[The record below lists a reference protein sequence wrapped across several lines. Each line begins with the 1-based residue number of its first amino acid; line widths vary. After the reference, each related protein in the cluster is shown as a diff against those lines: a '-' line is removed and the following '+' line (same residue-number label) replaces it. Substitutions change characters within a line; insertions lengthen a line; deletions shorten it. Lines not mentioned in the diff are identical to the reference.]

1 MMAMDEGAE
10 GGQKMVW
17 LQWKCGEADIWNFHQ
32 VVGVFGE
39 HAMKLIDSGVELW
52 DLRQLMSD
60 EKVGGRVPDVRAR
73 QRKCFM
79 GLVEIKTK

>member
-1 MMAMDEGAE
+1 M
-10 GGQKMVW
+10 
-17 LQWKCGEADIWNFHQ
+17 
-32 VVGVFGE
+32 FGE

-73 QRKCFM
+73 
-79 GLVEIKTK
+79 